1 MMHLTDEELDQ
12 LYNHLME
19 EGHIETNTAVFE
31 LGEVTLMIDYNLM
44 CEAIEN
50 FVLGDKLAIKNLYLT
65 VITHIFNEF
74 I

>member
-1 MMHLTDEELDQ
+1 MMHLTDEDLDQ

-31 LGEVTLMIDYNLM
+31 LGEVTLMIDYNSM

-50 FVLGDKLAIKNLYLT
+50 FVLGDRLAIKNLYLT
-65 VITHIFNEF
+65 VIKHILNEF